1 MNTLKGINTRTNRTM
16 QNNTFKK
23 TQQKEQQH
31 KKHHKIRTKFPK
43 RIKKKQHT
51 TQNQTLHL
59 LFTSFNK
66 EKPAMM
72 NI

>member
-31 KKHHKIRTKFPK
+31 KKHNKIRTIVSKK
-43 RIKKKQHT
+43 VKKKQYT

-59 LFTSFNK
+59 LFTSFTK

>member
-31 KKHHKIRTKFPK
+31 KKH
-43 RIKKKQHT
+43 KK
-51 TQNQTLHL
+51 
-59 LFTSFNK
+59 
-66 EKPAMM
+66 
-72 NI
+72 